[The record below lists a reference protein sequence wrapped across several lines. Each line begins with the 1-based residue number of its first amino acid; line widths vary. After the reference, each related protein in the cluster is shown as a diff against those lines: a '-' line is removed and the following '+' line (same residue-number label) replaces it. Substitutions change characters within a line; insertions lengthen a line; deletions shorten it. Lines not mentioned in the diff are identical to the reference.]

1 MSHSEA
7 GKISAG
13 KSKVTSNFKK
23 KKRIEEYNQKPKE
36 CNNCYSKLD
45 YDNRHKKFCSQACAA
60 IFNNKKRIHSIETKI
75 KMSIN
80 TKKKINEGKFF
91 MPVIKTG
98 KDNPSYKHGKY
109 QIKIDTQCEFC
120 SNIIEGKTIRKF
132 CSDDCLKRSRAL
144 QLSENL
150 KKYGKMTKTETIQ
163 LPFNGSLMIDSNL
176 ERRICIMFD
185 ENKIFIKRPK
195 ITIPYFDENN
205 TIRYFVPDFLLS
217 KNGKEILLEIKDE
230 KLKLNSYVKYIS
242 QKKKAMK
249 EYCMKNNLKYFW
261 LTAKNESKA
270 LDIFNLLV
278 K

>member
-1 MSHSEA
+1 
-7 GKISAG
+7 
-13 KSKVTSNFKK
+13 
-23 KKRIEEYNQKPKE
+23 
-36 CNNCYSKLD
+36 
-45 YDNRHKKFCSQACAA
+45 
-60 IFNNKKRIHSIETKI
+60 
-75 KMSIN
+75 
-80 TKKKINEGKFF
+80 
-91 MPVIKTG
+91 
-98 KDNPSYKHGKY
+98 
-109 QIKIDTQCEFC
+109 
-120 SNIIEGKTIRKF
+120 
-132 CSDDCLKRSRAL
+132 
-144 QLSENL
+144 
-150 KKYGKMTKTETIQ
+150 MTKTETIQ